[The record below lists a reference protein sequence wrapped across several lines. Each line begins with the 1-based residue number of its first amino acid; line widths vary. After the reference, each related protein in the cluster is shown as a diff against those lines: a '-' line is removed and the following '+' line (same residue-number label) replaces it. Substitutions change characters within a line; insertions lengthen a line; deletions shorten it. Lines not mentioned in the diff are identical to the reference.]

1 MYHPVTTGA
10 IPIIQPPYSAQLG
23 SEHGKRLTTVIVTMQ
38 DGSVLAFDGQQDQV
52 GIWVLIY
59 QEV

>member
-23 SEHGKRLTTVIVTMQ
+23 SDHGKRLTTVIVTMQ

-52 GIWVLIY
+52 GI
-59 QEV
+59 